1 MDEIV
6 LRVKN
11 FSVAFP
17 GKDAVRGVSFE
28 LHRGEL
34 LALVGESG
42 SGKTVLCRSLLGLP
56 GRNATIGYDLLERP
70 APAEMSLVMQNAMTA
85 LDPAMP
91 VGKQIA
97 EAARGAKLESAS
109 PEELLAR
116 VGIDNPKLRQKQYP
130 SHFSGGMRQRVA
142 IATALAMNPKIIFA
156 DEPTTSLDADIR
168 VRVMELLFDI
178 RGNSDVSILFVT
190 HDLALVKD
198 FADRVLIMKDGE
210 IVERGATDEIF
221 KNPREEYTR
230 DLLDYAAHSDPAH
243 HSHGKIHYHDLHIHS
258 HRHEGVH
265 THTEAVGAEPVGE
278 YAGDETPNG
287 KALISVRNL
296 SKYYPL
302 GRGRIN
308 RVLENISL
316 DIYPGEIVGL
326 CGPSGVGKSTL
337 ARCLAGTERPSGG
350 AIITDGDL
358 NIQMIFQDTGAALNP
373 RMTTEQIIAEP
384 LLLRDGKNPPR
395 SVVLEL
401 MDRAELS
408 PELLRRRPHEISGGQ
423 RQRVAIARAVATN
436 PRLIIA
442 DEPVSSLDALAC
454 SKIIHLLRRIK
465 DERDLSVL
473 LISHDLSLLAHVS
486 DRILRIR

>member
-1 MDEIV
+1 MDEII
-6 LRVKN
+6 LYVKN
-11 FSVAFP
+11 FSVTFP
-17 GKDAVRGVSFE
+17 GKKAVRGVS
-28 LHRGEL
+28 LDLRRGEL

-56 GRNATIGYDLLERP
+56 GRNATVGYDLLERP
-70 APAEMSLVMQNAMTA
+70 APAEMSLVMQNAVTA

-97 EAARGAKLESAS
+97 EAARAAKGGGAPPA
-109 PEELLAR
+109 ELLAR

-130 SHFSGGMRQRVA
+130 SHFSGGMCQRVA
-142 IATALAMNPKIIFA
+142 IAAALAMNPKIIFA

-168 VRVMELLFDI
+168 MRVMELLFDI
-178 RGNSDVSILFVT
+178 CKNSDVSILFVT

-210 IVERGATDEIF
+210 IVERGTADGIF
-221 KNPREEYTR
+221 KSPREAYTR
-230 DLLDYAAHSDPAH
+230 ELLDYAAHSDPAH
-243 HSHGKIHYHDLHIHS
+243 HTHGKIHYHDLHLHS
-258 HRHEGVH
+258 HSHSHEGTH
-265 THTEAVGAEPVGE
+265 THTELVGTETAD
-278 YAGDETPNG
+278 DETPPE

-302 GRGRIN
+302 GRGKIN
-308 RVLENISL
+308 RVLKNISL
-316 DIYPGEIVGL
+316 DVYPGEIVGL
-326 CGPSGVGKSTL
+326 CGPSGAGKSTL
-337 ARCLAGTERPSGG
+337 ARCLTGIERPSGG
-350 AIITDGDL
+350 TRITDGDL
-358 NIQMIFQDTGAALNP
+358 NIQMIFQDASAALNP
-373 RMTTEQIIAEP
+373 RMTAEEIIAEP

-395 SVVLEL
+395 SVVLDL
-401 MDRAELS
+401 MARAELS
-408 PELLRRRPHEISGGQ
+408 HELTDRRPRELSGGQ
-423 RQRVAIARAVATN
+423 RQRVAIARAIATN

-442 DEPVSSLDALAC
+442 DEPVSSLDAGTC

-465 DERDLSVL
+465 DDSNLSVL